1 MVSGVDVCVTVESPL
16 QDEVRG
22 LIGSLN
28 EHLRPQSPPEF
39 QFQMTVDEMA
49 GPDTTVFVARDEA
62 GRAVGCGALRV
73 HPGGL
78 GEVKRMFTIPAA
90 RGAGVGRLVLEAVIA
105 EARLRG
111 LERLLLESGVGPG
124 FVGAWTLYQRAG
136 FRPRGPFLDY
146 PASPWSAHFELCLAR
161 PGRAV
166 AEFGSGW
173 SV

>member
-1 MVSGVDVCVTVESPL
+1 
-16 QDEVRG
+16 
-22 LIGSLN
+22 
-28 EHLRPQSPPEF
+28 
-39 QFQMTVDEMA
+39 
-49 GPDTTVFVARDEA
+49 
-62 GRAVGCGALRV
+62 
-73 HPGGL
+73 
-78 GEVKRMFTIPAA
+78 
-90 RGAGVGRLVLEAVIA
+90 VLEAVIA
-105 EARLRG
+105 EARFRG
-111 LERLLLESGVGPG
+111 LERLLLETGVGPG